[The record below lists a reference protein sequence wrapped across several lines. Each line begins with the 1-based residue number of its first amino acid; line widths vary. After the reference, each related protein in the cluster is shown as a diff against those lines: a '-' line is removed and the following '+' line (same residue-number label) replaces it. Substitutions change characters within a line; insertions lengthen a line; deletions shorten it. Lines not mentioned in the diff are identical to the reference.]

1 VLSSKAGKEAW
12 VQPVIEGDQYRFEV
26 RVGKPPAGAEDGT
39 KLARGANFRCLVSD
53 IAIPSDYIKSEGR
66 EGRMGAKLMAV
77 VAEGNRG
84 RVYLSPSAD
93 CERPA
98 SQVEATWKPDGDVP
112 PRLTGGTCVPYGF
125 RQWGDLFTPRQLL
138 ALTTFSDLVA
148 KARHRIEQDALD
160 AGMSA
165 DDSSLET
172 GGTGARA
179 YAEAVSVYL
188 AFVLDKM
195 TDLGNSLNRWE
206 PVAQCPRQLFGRQAI
221 PMIWDFAE
229 SNSLG
234 DSSGSWIVFLEG
246 FCRAF
251 SKAFQNQN
259 GLSLGTVS
267 QQDAQTQSISRNK
280 VISTDPPYYDN
291 IGYADLSDFFY
302 VWLRRS
308 LGGILPALF
317 STISVP
323 KAEELV
329 ATPYR
334 HGNKQKADAFFLEG
348 MTQAIQRLASLAH
361 PVSPI
366 TIYYAFKQSENSE
379 AEGSF
384 SPGWVSFL
392 GAIQQAGLEVVGTWP
407 LRTENSSRMIGQGT
421 NALASS
427 IVLVCRKREAGAAKA
442 TRRELVQCLQRE
454 LPAALRALQQGNIA
468 PVDLP
473 QASIGPGMGI
483 FSRYARVVEADGTE
497 MSVRTA
503 LQLINQAVDE
513 FLTEQ
518 EAQMDD
524 WTRFAVTWFSQYGF
538 AEGPFGDAQTIATAR
553 NVTVEGVRD
562 AGILKSGGGRVRL
575 LRIEELDPAWSPLA
589 DARLTVWEV
598 VHHLVRRLHEGGEQA
613 SAALLKEVGGLADD
627 ARALCY
633 RLYTLC
639 EQKKWAE
646 EARAYNTLISSWG
659 GMERV
664 AQSLAAP
671 ERRVQGEFEL

>member
-1 VLSSKAGKEAW
+1 
-12 VQPVIEGDQYRFEV
+12 
-26 RVGKPPAGAEDGT
+26 
-39 KLARGANFRCLVSD
+39 
-53 IAIPSDYIKSEGR
+53 
-66 EGRMGAKLMAV
+66 M
-77 VAEGNRG
+77 
-84 RVYLSPSAD
+84 
-93 CERPA
+93 
-98 SQVEATWKPDGDVP
+98 
-112 PRLTGGTCVPYGF
+112 
-125 RQWGDLFTPRQLL
+125 
-138 ALTTFSDLVA
+138 
-148 KARHRIEQDALD
+148 
-160 AGMSA
+160 
-165 DDSSLET
+165 
-172 GGTGARA
+172 
-179 YAEAVSVYL
+179 
-188 AFVLDKM
+188 
-195 TDLGNSLNRWE
+195 
-206 PVAQCPRQLFGRQAI
+206 
-221 PMIWDFAE
+221 
-229 SNSLG
+229 
-234 DSSGSWIVFLEG
+234 
-246 FCRAF
+246 
-251 SKAFQNQN
+251 
-259 GLSLGTVS
+259 
-267 QQDAQTQSISRNK
+267 
-280 VISTDPPYYDN
+280 
-291 IGYADLSDFFY
+291 
-302 VWLRRS
+302 
-308 LGGILPALF
+308 
-317 STISVP
+317 
-323 KAEELV
+323 
-329 ATPYR
+329 
-334 HGNKQKADAFFLEG
+334 
-348 MTQAIQRLASLAH
+348 
-361 PVSPI
+361 
-366 TIYYAFKQSENSE
+366 
-379 AEGSF
+379 
-384 SPGWVSFL
+384 
-392 GAIQQAGLEVVGTWP
+392 
-407 LRTENSSRMIGQGT
+407 
-421 NALASS
+421 
-427 IVLVCRKREAGAAKA
+427 
-442 TRRELVQCLQRE
+442 QCLQRE